1 MLAHNGPM
9 QMIVWS
15 LLALIGLVAA
25 ALGIGAWRWERATAE
40 LVAQLQSA
48 SRAPAVA
55 RVDLE
60 RELAGLPPPV
70 QRYFR
75 AALTDGMPIVRGV
88 TVTHHGRFN
97 MGADPAAPQWKPF
110 TSRQTVVTSRPGFV
124 WDGRISMVPGIAARV
139 HDAYVAGE
147 GRLHATAAGLVT
159 LADLRGTPEV
169 DQGELMRYLAEAAWV
184 PTALLPSQGVRWT
197 PVDHTSADASLR
209 DGDTEVTLRFT
220 FGADG
225 LVRTVRS
232 ETRGRQVDG
241 RFVPTPWEGR
251 WSNVQQRGGMW
262 IPIDG
267 EVAWLLDSG
276 ELPYWRGT
284 ITDIAFEPAR

>member
-1 MLAHNGPM
+1 M

-70 QRYFR
+70 QRFFR
-75 AALTDGMPIVRGV
+75 AALTDGLPIARGV
-88 TVTHHGRFN
+88 TVAHRGTFN
-97 MGADPAAPQWKPF
+97 MGADPDAPQWKPF
-110 TSRQTVVTSRPGFV
+110 TSRQVVVINRPGFV
-124 WDGRISMVPGIAARV
+124 WDGRIAMAPGIAARV

-169 DQGELMRYLAEAAWV
+169 DRGELMRSLAEAAWL
-184 PTALLPSQGVRWT
+184 PTALLPSQGVRWA
-197 PVDHTSADASLR
+197 PVDDTRADATLR
-209 DGDTEVTLRFT
+209 DGNTEVTLRFA
-220 FGADG
+220 FGPDG
-225 LVRTVRS
+225 LIRTVRS
-232 ETRGRQVDG
+232 ESRGREVNG

-251 WSNVQQRGGMW
+251 WSNVQPRGGMR

-267 EVAWLLDSG
+267 EVAWLLDGG